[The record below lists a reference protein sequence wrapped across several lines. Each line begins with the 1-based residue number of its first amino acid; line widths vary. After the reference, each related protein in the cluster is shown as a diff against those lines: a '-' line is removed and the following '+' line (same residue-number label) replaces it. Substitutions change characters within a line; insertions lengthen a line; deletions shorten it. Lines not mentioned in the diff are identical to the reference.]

1 MPWGSAYSVGWKMD
15 FYRLEGTPSLRKKA
29 GECYG
34 PGLYELLRSAQP
46 TTANGGFLFSCALLN
61 DHCLAG
67 VSRFYG
73 GVYHARVVAQSA
85 YSPVHGVAVF
95 HHEKVVT
102 AATLGHVAVV
112 GVGSGVEVVMAGLG
126 DHPVCHPVADPLEE
140 HLVVSGGHAGLGLTL
155 DHPSDHLSQGRA
167 APHQRHEHH
176 HDYHQCYLRAHLFLL
191 PSGEGDRFSA
201 CSPLSVLPSRCY
213 RLGVTVSVL
222 PSRTLIA
229 APGARRI
236 PNYAVPFLPYSPE
249 CVEKEFCEVRI
260 TRVLG
265 SSSNQSSANFAFWG

>member
-1 MPWGSAYSVGWKMD
+1 MPWGSAYSVGWKRD

-112 GVGSGVEVVMAGLG
+112 GVGSGVEVVMPGLG
-126 DHPVCHPVADPLEE
+126 DHPVWHPVADPLEE
-140 HLVVSGGHAGLGLTL
+140 HLVVSGGHAALGLTL
-155 DHPSDHLSQGRA
+155 DHPSDHLGQSRA
-167 APHQRHEHH
+167 AAHQRHEHH
-176 HDYHQCYLRAHLFLL
+176 RHGYHPYLDAHLFLL
-191 PSGEGDRFSA
+191 PSGEGDHCGA
-201 CSPLSVLPSRCY
+201 CSPPSVLP
-213 RLGVTVSVL
+213 
-222 PSRTLIA
+222 PRTLIA
-229 APGARRI
+229 ESTARRLPLIRCFLLSLFTEAPGRDCLRSRLVAI
-236 PNYAVPFLPYSPE
+236 
-249 CVEKEFCEVRI
+249 
-260 TRVLG
+260 
-265 SSSNQSSANFAFWG
+265 

>member
-15 FYRLEGTPSLRKKA
+15 FYRLEGAPSLRKKA

-102 AATLGHVAVV
+102 AV
-112 GVGSGVEVVMAGLG
+112 
-126 DHPVCHPVADPLEE
+126 PI
-140 HLVVSGGHAGLGLTL
+140 GHAGLGLTL

-167 APHQRHEHH
+167 APHQRHEHHH

-201 CSPLSVLPSRCY
+201 CSPLSVLPSC
-213 RLGVTVSVL
+213 
-222 PSRTLIA
+222 
-229 APGARRI
+229 
-236 PNYAVPFLPYSPE
+236 
-249 CVEKEFCEVRI
+249 
-260 TRVLG
+260 
-265 SSSNQSSANFAFWG
+265 

>member
-15 FYRLEGTPSLRKKA
+15 FYRLEGAPSLRKKA

-85 YSPVHGVAVF
+85 YSTVHGVAVF

-126 DHPVCHPVADPLEE
+126 DHPVWHPVADPLEE
-140 HLVVSGGHAGLGLTL
+140 HLVVSCGNAAHGLAL
-155 DHPSDHLSQGRA
+155 DHPSDPLEKGTVSA
-167 APHQRHEHH
+167 LAP
-176 HDYHQCYLRAHLFLL
+176 
-191 PSGEGDRFSA
+191 P
-201 CSPLSVLPSRCY
+201 
-213 RLGVTVSVL
+213 LGVTVSHIN
-222 PSRTLIA
+222 SSTW
-229 APGARRI
+229 GATHPQLRRSFLALFTDLRRI
-236 PNYAVPFLPYSPE
+236 GILRSWRR
-249 CVEKEFCEVRI
+249 K
-260 TRVLG
+260 LH
-265 SSSNQSSANFAFWG
+265 

>member
-15 FYRLEGTPSLRKKA
+15 FYRLEGAPSLRKKA

-61 DHCLAG
+61 GHCLAG

-112 GVGSGVEVVMAGLG
+112 GVSSGVEVVMAALG
-126 DHPVCHPVADPLEE
+126 DHPVGHPVADPLEE
-140 HLVVSGGHAGLGLTL
+140 HLVVSCGNAGLGLAL

-167 APHQRHEHH
+167 TAHQRHEHH
-176 HDYHQCYLRAHLFLL
+176 RHDYHHPYLRAHLFLL

-201 CSPLSVLPSRCY
+201 CSPLSVLPSR
-213 RLGVTVSVL
+213 
-222 PSRTLIA
+222 TLIA

-236 PNYAVPFLPYSPE
+236 PLIRCFLLSFTEAP
-249 CVEKEFCEVRI
+249 
-260 TRVLG
+260 G
-265 SSSNQSSANFAFWG
+265 